1 VVTILPNSR
10 LPPSTTIGQKAAAKI
25 AVRPSTEY
33 TAAEIDNI
41 KAVNRV
47 RYPNIIE

>member
-1 VVTILPNSR
+1 M
-10 LPPSTTIGQKAAAKI
+10 GQKAAAKI
-25 AVRPSTEY
+25 AVRPRMEY
-33 TAAEIDNI
+33 TAADTLSI